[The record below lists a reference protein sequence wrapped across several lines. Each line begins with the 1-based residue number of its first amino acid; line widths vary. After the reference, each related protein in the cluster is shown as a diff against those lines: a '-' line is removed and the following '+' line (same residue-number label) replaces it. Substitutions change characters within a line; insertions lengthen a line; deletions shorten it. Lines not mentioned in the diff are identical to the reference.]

1 MFDPKHVPCVGVYAI
16 SNTQMPGVEGFY
28 GAPFLAR
35 DDETAKQMVKES
47 LKDVSDQ
54 LNADAFHLCR
64 LGDYNT
70 IARSPLFVYDVPE
83 LVCSCGFIFVEEVED
98 AKE

>member
-1 MFDPKHVPCVGVYAI
+1 MFDPKNVPCVGVYAI
-16 SNTQMPGVEGFY
+16 SNRQMPGVDDFY

-35 DDETAKQMVKES
+35 DDDVAQQMVKES
-47 LKDVSDQ
+47 LQDVSDK

-70 IARSPLFVYDVPE
+70 IARSPLSVYDVPQ
-83 LVCSCGFIFVEEVED
+83 LVCSCGAIFIEED
-98 AKE
+98 GNAKE